1 MSRFLFPS
9 LLTLAL
15 PLLGVNQPSQ
25 AVAEQ
30 NARLATL
37 RTRGVDA
44 SLAILPVHLA
54 GRPFERVSEVLGLL
68 LEQRGLRTIDLVKF
82 DFKPAE
88 SGSMDQ
94 LAAALAA
101 NVQKAPPTT
110 EYVLYAEIN
119 GSREKGL
126 NEVRAVLLDRG
137 GNVLWTE
144 RLGPEDAV
152 FPKPQER
159 NPMGLSVLLAERLAP
174 RFGLDAATAKAAKPG
189 KMARIMEERSGLP
202 PETER
207 AAIPERLARI
217 KAAGSSR
224 SMVVYAAR
232 IGGSRDDLGPEG
244 LVKPIQAAQL
254 AQAKPGGDL
263 LLKSSRNDPN
273 QLKTLWDLARE
284 FREHLRQHPPEA
296 DYALYADC
304 TFNPA
309 NWEQGYVHIVVC
321 DRKGEWVIVD
331 FQNSHHPD
339 YQAIRPV
346 SAEACR
352 TLAVKRLMSYL
363 K

>member
-1 MSRFLFPS
+1 MLRFLVPS
-9 LLTLAL
+9 FLTLVL
-15 PLLGVNQPSQ
+15 PLLGGTQPSQ

-37 RTRGVDA
+37 RNRGVDA
-44 SLAILPVHLA
+44 SLAILPVQLA
-54 GRPFERVSEVLGLL
+54 GRPFERVSEVLGVL
-68 LEQRGLRTIDLVKF
+68 LEQRGLRTIELVKS

-88 SGSMDQ
+88 AGGLDQ

-101 NVQKAPPTT
+101 SVQKAPPAT
-110 EYVLYAEIN
+110 EYALYAEIN
-119 GSREKGL
+119 GSRDKGL
-126 NEVRAVLLDRG
+126 HEVRAVLLDRG
-137 GNVLWTE
+137 GNVLWSE

-152 FPKPQER
+152 FPKPHER

-207 AAIPERLARI
+207 VAIPERQARI
-217 KAAGSSR
+217 KAAGPSR
-224 SMVVYAAR
+224 TMVVYAAR
-232 IGGSRDDLGPEG
+232 IGGSRDDLGSEG
-244 LVKPIQAAQL
+244 LTKPIQDAGL
-254 AQAKPGGDL
+254 AQARPGGDL

-273 QLKTLWDLARE
+273 QLRTLWDLARE
-284 FREHLRQHPPEA
+284 FREHLRQHPPQA
-296 DYALYADC
+296 DFALYADC

-309 NWEQGYVHIVVC
+309 NWQQGYVHIVVC
-321 DRKGEWVIVD
+321 DRKGDWVIVD

-339 YQAIRPV
+339 YQAIRPA

-352 TLAVKRLMSYL
+352 SLAVKRLASYL